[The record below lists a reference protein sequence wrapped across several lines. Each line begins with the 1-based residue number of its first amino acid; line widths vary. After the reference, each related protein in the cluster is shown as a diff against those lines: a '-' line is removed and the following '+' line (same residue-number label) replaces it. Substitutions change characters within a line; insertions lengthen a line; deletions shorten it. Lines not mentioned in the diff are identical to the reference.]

1 MTPGSFY
8 FDPDGSGAAVFL
20 GPTEARLM
28 ELLWRQGR
36 MSGKQA
42 QHHLRRDGAIAYT
55 TVVTIL
61 TRLADKG
68 MVERLKEGRS
78 FLWQPLVGRDQFL
91 ADRIG
96 RVRTCL
102 ARNFPQ
108 KM

>member
-28 ELLWRQGR
+28 ELLWRQGP

-42 QHHLRRDGAIAYT
+42 QHYLRREGTIAYT

-61 TRLADKG
+61 IRLADKG
-68 MVERLKEGRS
+68 LVERLKVGRS
-78 FLWQPLVGRDQFL
+78 FLWQPLVERDQFL

-96 RVRTCL
+96 RVESCL
-102 ARNFPQ
+102 ARNFPKQ
-108 KM
+108 V